1 MIFLSVAYLMV
12 GIQETFLLWGHM
24 YPCYLRKRT
33 FVTHEFEFL
42 TQALLYIAFLTKQEL
57 Q

>member
-1 MIFLSVAYLMV
+1 MIFHSVAYLMV